1 MIGDLGCELLAISLW
16 PCICTL
22 SVWPCQCVYCTA
34 CGHVYVQWL
43 FGPVNVYCTAC
54 GHVYVH
60 WLFGPV
66 NVYCTACC
74 HVYVHCPFGPVSVCT
89 VLPVAMYMYSGSL
102 ALSMCTVLP
111 VAMYIHTGCLVLSMY
126 VLYSQPV
133 AVCMCALSVWISVHS
148 LAVCTLFDH
157 LCVYNVPVL
166 TLCILFRSRCIV
178 WLCVYCGPA
187 LSVMFGPVIWPC
199 LYCLAL

>member
-1 MIGDLGCELLAISLW
+1 MYMYTVRLALSVYSGVLW

-22 SVWPCQCVYCTA
+22 ALWPC
-34 CGHVYVQWL
+34 L
-43 FGPVNVYCTAC
+43 PVAMYMYS
-54 GHVYVH
+54 GS
-60 WLFGPV
+60 
-66 NVYCTACC
+66 
-74 HVYVHCPFGPVSVCT
+74 FGPVSVCT
-89 VLPVAMYMYSGSL
+89 VLPVAMYIHTGCL
-102 ALSMCTVLP
+102 VLSMYVLYSQP